1 MESVQKPQDP
11 QWRDFWREAFAWE
24 GSASPRVVP
33 NVCLLGVLALIIMYG
48 AEWAHNAYRIHI
60 GMPVAPYEIFGATMG
75 VVLVLRTNAG
85 YDRWWEGRKLW
96 GGIVNQSRNLAVS
109 IVAYGSKD
117 EDWRKRA
124 LKWVAAFPHATR
136 LSLRREVPD
145 ERVINLLG
153 PEDAERL
160 AKAEHMPTFVGLQI
174 SALLREALD
183 GGMNEMAFH
192 QADRERMSLID
203 HMGACERIL
212 KTPLAF
218 AYTVKIRRFLVMFLL
233 LLPFALVQMLGDD
246 EALFVPVVTMIVAYP
261 LLTLDQ
267 LGKELQNPF
276 AKDRLSHLPLDDI
289 CDAIQSNVMAL
300 G

>member
-1 MESVQKPQDP
+1 M
-11 QWRDFWREAFAWE
+11 
-24 GSASPRVVP
+24 
-33 NVCLLGVLALIIMYG
+33 GV
-48 AEWAHNAYRIHI
+48 AEWAHKILGAQI

-96 GGIVNQSRNLAVS
+96 GGIVNQSRNLALSV
-109 IVAYGSKD
+109 VAYGPK
-117 EDWRKRA
+117 EDTWQRRA

-136 LSLRREVPD
+136 LSLRREKPD
-145 ERVINLLG
+145 QVVIDLLG

-160 AKAEHMPTFVGLQI
+160 ANSQHMPTFVGLQI
-174 SALLREALD
+174 SEALNEALAA
-183 GGMNEMAFH
+183 GMPEMAFH
-192 QADRERMSLID
+192 QADRERMTLID

-233 LLPFALVQMLGDD
+233 LLPFALVQMLGDA
-246 EALFVPVVTMIVAYP
+246 EAFFVPVVTMIVAYP

-289 CDAIQSNVMAL
+289 CETIQSNVMAL
-300 G
+300 R